1 MAKNMEPIVKRCRA
15 LGISPAVMGYSA
27 NSSKGNSTKRDPNA
41 QKRVKKSEYAM
52 QLNEKQKVKFI
63 YGILEKQFRMYY
75 EKAVASEGI
84 TGEVLLTTIERR
96 LDNVVFRLGF
106 ATTRR
111 PARQMVTHGHYTV
124 NGKRVDIASYLVK
137 PGDEIAVCEKSA
149 GNDYFKKLK
158 EDNAFGITPKW
169 LERNTEALKG
179 KVVAMP
185 ARDDIDYDV
194 AEHLIVELYSK

>member
-1 MAKNMEPIVKRCRA
+1 MAKNMDPIVKHCRT

-27 NSSKGNSTKRDPNA
+27 NSSKTNSTKRNPNA
-41 QKRVKKSEYAM
+41 QKRNKKSEYAM

-111 PARQMVTHGHYTV
+111 SARQMVTHGHYTV

-137 PGDEIAVCEKSA
+137 PGDVIAVSEKSA
-149 GNDYFKKLK
+149 GNSYFKKLT
-158 EDNAFGITPKW
+158 EDDAFTIAPKG
-169 LERNTEALKG
+169 LYRDRDNLKG

-185 ARDDIDYDV
+185 QRDDIDYDV
-194 AEHLIVELYSK
+194 EEHLIVELYSK